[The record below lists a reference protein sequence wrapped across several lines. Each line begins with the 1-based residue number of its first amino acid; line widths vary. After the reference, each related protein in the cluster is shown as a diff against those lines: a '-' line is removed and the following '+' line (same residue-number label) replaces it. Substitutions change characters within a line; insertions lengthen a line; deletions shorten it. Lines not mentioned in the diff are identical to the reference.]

1 MIDKGEVS
9 QIKYLVIDVDGTM
22 TDAGIY
28 YDEHGNE
35 LKKFCTKD
43 AAGFFAAKTAGIQ
56 TMVLTGRKC
65 AATERRMKEVKVD
78 YLVQNCKDK
87 VAYLRLFMEENQIK
101 QGEIG
106 YLGDDL
112 NDLPAMRLCGFA
124 GCPVDA
130 CEEVKERADY
140 VSSVRG
146 GYGAVRDII
155 SWLLKQRGQW
165 EKVIEDVYGA
175 GV

>member
-1 MIDKGEVS
+1 MNRDLKKIRY
-9 QIKYLVIDVDGTM
+9 IVIDVDGTM

-43 AAGFFAAKTAGIQ
+43 AAGFFAAHQAGMKI
-56 TMVLTGRKC
+56 MVLTGREC
-65 AATERRMKEVKVD
+65 QATTRRMHEMKVE
-78 YLVQNCKDK
+78 YLVQNIKDK
-87 VAYLRLFMEENQIK
+87 VRYLAEFMQENDIAREELA
-101 QGEIG
+101 

-112 NDLPAMRLCGFA
+112 NDLGGMRLAGFV
-124 GCPVDA
+124 GCPADA
-130 CEEVKERADY
+130 CEEVKAVSDY
-140 VSSVRG
+140 VSEVKG

-155 SWLLKQRGQW
+155 SHMLKLRGEW
-165 EKVIEDVYGA
+165 ENAVVKVYGG